1 CRICANLNYQSS
13 QDNNERCYSIDSKIR
28 RIGRRLKIPE
38 SDIWD
43 IEELLYQAFTKK
55 PKGMHNKTYNRLIGR
70 LEELSQERSEAFIR
84 GMARATKGIALNKIE
99 GEWDLP
105 KLKDLLQELDTGE
118 IDMDITDFDSE
129 LEELMTQFY
138 EPDENEKENV

>member
-1 CRICANLNYQSS
+1 
-13 QDNNERCYSIDSKIR
+13 
-28 RIGRRLKIPE
+28 
-38 SDIWD
+38 
-43 IEELLYQAFTKK
+43 
-55 PKGMHNKTYNRLIGR
+55 
-70 LEELSQERSEAFIR
+70 
-84 GMARATKGIALNKIE
+84 MARATKGKYIALNKIE